1 VVIIAVSYDSQ
12 SLNRRMAALQQVGH
26 IIVPA
31 SSLASALHAIETGH
45 YHLLLIGA
53 TVSTSDQQELAKASR
68 TLHPY
73 SKIIS
78 VAFPESE
85 PIKTAD
91 RQVPAGDE
99 NAVLVAVT
107 ALVSGDAES
116 DIEMGRR

>member
-1 VVIIAVSYDSQ
+1 MVIIAVSYDFQ
-12 SLNRRMAALQQVGH
+12 SLNRRIAALQQVGH

-31 SSLASALHAIETGH
+31 SSLASALHAIETGL

-53 TVSTSDQQELAKASR
+53 TVSTSDQQQLAKLSR

-78 VAFPESE
+78 VTFPESE
-85 PIKTAD
+85 PIKTSD

-99 NAVLVAVT
+99 NAVLLAVT
-107 ALVSGDAES
+107 ELVSGDTES
-116 DIEMGRR
+116 DTEMGRR